1 MVDILCVF
9 LFYYFFIIIGGH
21 QILVICCKFSVILPN
36 KKIFQ
41 MNSMQNLFVS
51 VA

>member
-1 MVDILCVF
+1 MLWLIFYVF
-9 LFYYFFIIIGGH
+9 SFFIIIEGH